1 MLLYY
6 VVKFRKQKVMLGKNT
21 QAGHVKGS
29 VFTLTPDLNKND
41 TKLKYMSA
49 NLPWMAFAGYVLFI
63 GSRKEIS

>member
-6 VVKFRKQKVMLGKNT
+6 VVKSRKAESVMLGKGH

-41 TKLKYMSA
+41 TKLNTCLQTYPGWH
-49 NLPWMAFAGYVLFI
+49 LVCFI
-63 GSRKEIS
+63 YWK